1 MGADFSM
8 IAGTDEGCYPNLY
21 VVFFMMKKTTIILFV
36 LSFLFNLSP
45 FMTGVEAG
53 RNPASIGSETHTLLW
68 DYNNAALVLH

>member
-1 MGADFSM
+1 MGAVFSI
-8 IAGTDEGCYPNLY
+8 IASATEECYPTLY
-21 VVFFMMKKTTIILFV
+21 EVFFMMKKTTIILFV

-53 RNPASIGSETHTLLW
+53 RNPASVGSESHSLLW